1 MNWKACILVALG
13 ALMVMAGFILRLRG
27 KRLTPP
33 EEPASVKEKK
43 AYKRSQR
50 MPVILLCL
58 GGWLALSE
66 LITLIFGA
74 SHEEFEVA
82 IFAPVSRVLGLT
94 VSSSVVTAWIL
105 TATITLLALLFRF
118 VAFPRFAE
126 SPKGLQNV
134 IELAVEQLSKYCG
147 DKLSHPLG
155 ENLAAYMFAVA
166 VYMVGAAAVELFGV
180 RAPTSDIIM
189 TFSLSL
195 ITFLLINYYGIRQKG
210 VAGRIKSM
218 AQPTPV
224 ILPINILSNIAVP
237 ISLACRLF
245 GNMLGGLIVIDLLY
259 FALGNFAVGAPAVLG
274 LYFNVFHPLIQAF
287 IFITLS
293 LTFIN
298 EAIE

>member
-1 MNWKACILVALG
+1 MNWKTCILAALG
-13 ALMVMAGFILRLRG
+13 ALMVIAGFILRLRA
-27 KRLTPP
+27 KHLAVP
-33 EEPASVKEKK
+33 EEAASVKDKK

-50 MPVILLCL
+50 MPVILLCA
-58 GGWLALSE
+58 GAWLTLSE

-74 SHEEFEVA
+74 SEKEFEVA
-82 IFAPVSRVLGLT
+82 IFAPVSKVLGLT
-94 VSSSVVTAWIL
+94 VSSSVITAWIL
-105 TATITLLALLFRF
+105 TAVIVLLALLFRF
-118 VAFPRFAE
+118 VAFPRFTQ

-134 IELAVEQLSKYCG
+134 MELAVEQLSKYCG
-147 DKLSHPLG
+147 DKLAHPLG
-155 ENLAAYMFAVA
+155 ENLGAYMFAVA
-166 VYMVGAAAVELFGV
+166 IYMVGAAAVELFGV

-189 TFSLSL
+189 TLSLSL
-195 ITFLLINYYGIRQKG
+195 ITFILINYYGIRQKG
-210 VAGRIKSM
+210 VGGRIKSM

>member
-1 MNWKACILVALG
+1 MNWKTCILVALG
-13 ALMVMAGFILRLRG
+13 ALMVMAGFILRLRAIH
-27 KRLTPP
+27 LAAP
-33 EEPASVKEKK
+33 EETAPIKEKK
-43 AYKRSQR
+43 AYKRGQR
-50 MPVILLCL
+50 MPVILLCF

-66 LITLIFGA
+66 LITLIFGP
-74 SHEEFEVA
+74 SHKEFEVA
-82 IFAPVSRVLGLT
+82 IFAPVSTVLGLT
-94 VSSSVVTAWIL
+94 VSSSVITAWIL
-105 TATITLLALLFRF
+105 TAVITLLALLFRF
-118 VAFPRFAE
+118 VAIPRFTE

-134 IELAVEQLSKYCG
+134 MEVAVEQLSKYCG

-189 TFSLSL
+189 TLSLSL
-195 ITFLLINYYGIRQKG
+195 ITFILINYYGIRQKG

-259 FALGNFAVGAPAVLG
+259 FALGNFSVGAPAVLG